1 MQWAIMT
8 VRQDNLQMLFY
19 FKNAFKTLKDV
30 QILQVSNEFTDQ
42 DDQLTSIN
50 HLSSS
55 IIFFK

>member
-8 VRQDNLQMLFY
+8 VCQDNLQMLFY

-42 DDQLTSIN
+42 EDQLTSIN

>member
-1 MQWAIMT
+1 MT

-42 DDQLTSIN
+42 EDQLTSIN